1 LSQPLVTIVT
11 PSFNQAP
18 YLRATIESVLSQDY
32 PNIEYIIM
40 DGGSTDSSAS
50 IAAEYSSRL
59 KWFSE
64 KDRGQ
69 SHALN
74 KGFRMGKGEILAWI
88 NSDDILLEGAVRR
101 AVEGFQQNPR
111 AGAVYGEGFLMDP
124 AGNFTCRFPHT
135 RPFDLWTLV
144 HLSDYVLQQTL
155 YFRADVYREVG
166 ELREDYH
173 WTMDW
178 DLLIRIGRRY
188 PLHYIAH
195 YMGALREHP
204 DAKTWYGGKV
214 RSREIGRMLREHT
227 GMLVPPGWI
236 VYGMDT
242 FRQIWCGRIAKLIP
256 GLAGEAPQMALTY
269 ACGIATSL
277 ALNRFMGWYA
287 DGWVSTRILYMLPRC
302 ESDLLIEGELPANPW
317 LDGQTVEVICN
328 GESLGSHRLPKGE
341 FQLRI
346 PARGLAAEEPAS
358 LELIA
363 THAYIPT
370 HFGHL
375 TDRRR
380 LAYKIRRITWADWS
394 LHH

>member
-1 LSQPLVTIVT
+1 
-11 PSFNQAP
+11 
-18 YLRATIESVLSQDY
+18 
-32 PNIEYIIM
+32 
-40 DGGSTDSSAS
+40 
-50 IAAEYSSRL
+50 
-59 KWFSE
+59 
-64 KDRGQ
+64 
-69 SHALN
+69 
-74 KGFRMGKGEILAWI
+74 
-88 NSDDILLEGAVRR
+88 
-101 AVEGFQQNPR
+101 
-111 AGAVYGEGFLMDP
+111 
-124 AGNFTCRFPHT
+124 
-135 RPFDLWTLV
+135 
-144 HLSDYVLQQTL
+144 
-155 YFRADVYREVG
+155 
-166 ELREDYH
+166 
-173 WTMDW
+173 
-178 DLLIRIGRRY
+178 
-188 PLHYIAH
+188 
-195 YMGALREHP
+195 
-204 DAKTWYGGKV
+204 
-214 RSREIGRMLREHT
+214 
-227 GMLVPPGWI
+227 
-236 VYGMDT
+236 
-242 FRQIWCGRIAKLIP
+242 
-256 GLAGEAPQMALTY
+256 MALTY